1 MASNLQLF
9 SEGRLLIND
18 DFLVGS
24 CVNPTGPDFR
34 VYCYTDKVS
43 GPKTHFFVFNFF
55 CIDFRRERC
64 DPESRGSV
72 DSDRPLL
79 GAKPLHI

>member
-1 MASNLQLF
+1 MRF
-9 SEGRLLIND
+9 
-18 DFLVGS
+18 
-24 CVNPTGPDFR
+24 
-34 VYCYTDKVS
+34 KVS
-43 GPKTHFFVFNFF
+43 SDRVSGLKTNFFVFNFF

>member
-1 MASNLQLF
+1 MRSSSKQFSRIVILQNKSQAKRYHDKLKQKGDLVYPIGAS
-9 SEGRLLIND
+9 SI
-18 DFLVGS
+18 
-24 CVNPTGPDFR
+24 
-34 VYCYTDKVS
+34 
-43 GPKTHFFVFNFF
+43 FF

-72 DSDRPLL
+72 GSDKPLL